1 MQSLLEHKLLNS
13 YKDEVIS
20 FINSHPEVFDDAIQ
34 LAISDKQPYSWRA
47 AWVLW
52 SCTEVNDKR
61 IQKYIGKIVDA
72 LRTKS
77 DGHQREL
84 LKILYQME
92 LKEEHEAFLFDTCTD
107 VWKQINKNP
116 SVRFTA
122 LKFIIKIAKKH
133 PEFSR
138 EINFLTQDQYM
149 ESLSPAAKKS
159 ISKMMKEVAQ

>member
-13 YKDEVIS
+13 YKDEMIS
-20 FINSHPEVFDDAIQ
+20 FINSQPEVFDEAIQ

-52 SCTEVNDKR
+52 SCMEVNDKR

-84 LKILYQME
+84 CKILYQME
-92 LKEEHEAFLFDTCTD
+92 LKEQSKLFYLIP
-107 VWKQINKNP
+107 VLMFGN
-116 SVRFTA
+116 R
-122 LKFIIKIAKKH
+122 
-133 PEFSR
+133 
-138 EINFLTQDQYM
+138 
-149 ESLSPAAKKS
+149 
-159 ISKMMKEVAQ
+159 